1 MNVLRSFVGIP
12 LLALVFV
19 ESLSGAESL
28 SLVRTIDL
36 PRVEGRIDH
45 MAIDIFLPPL
55 NDRLPVAFLIG
66 ANPNDGA
73 AVGSER

>member
-12 LLALVFV
+12 ILALVV
-19 ESLSGAESL
+19 VQSLSGAESL

-45 MAIDIFLPPL
+45 MAIDM
-55 NDRLPVAFLIG
+55 
-66 ANPNDGA
+66 A
-73 AVGSER
+73 ASCSTGLCESTATLSRE